1 MVQNVSVCKS
11 FPYISI
17 TVLLK
22 PLESYLIK
30 KITREYLNTER
41 TIQNWLQNRNR
52 IHIWHAFMPFNAF
65 ETMVSGILWDYK
77 YKKIFII

>member
-30 KITREYLNTER
+30 KITENTLIQKEQYKIDCKIEIEYIFGMHLCLLMHLRQWYLEFYE
-41 TIQNWLQNRNR
+41 TINIR
-52 IHIWHAFMPFNAF
+52 
-65 ETMVSGILWDYK
+65 K
-77 YKKIFII
+77 YL